1 MKIQVL
7 QVPDCPHA
15 AMLVARLT
23 ELLGDDVPVDQVNV
37 DDEDQ
42 ARSLGMRGSPTLL
55 LDGTDPFPTD
65 QPASL
70 AGLTVDVA
78 AGIDD
83 RHDHGSSPKGGVV
96 HTPSGGV
103 DPSRRGRPRTSDREG
118 VNRPSGRR
126 ADR

>member
-70 AGLTVDVA
+70 ACRLYPDERGLLTGVPSLARLRA
-78 AGIDD
+78 AIAA
-83 RHDHGSSPKGGVV
+83 RGG
-96 HTPSGGV
+96 
-103 DPSRRGRPRTSDREG
+103 RTSEKR
-118 VNRPSGRR
+118 
-126 ADR
+126 